1 MRQSFVALQ
10 HRNFR
15 LLWVGLLFSFTGSFM
30 QAAAILWHVS
40 LLVPPDRKGL
50 ALGLVGLVRVIPIV
64 VFSMISGVV
73 ADAWDRRRLMLVTQ
87 TAAALVALT
96 LALLT
101 TRGLHSVWLL
111 YALTALSSSVGAF
124 DLPARQA
131 LVPMLVPRDHLPNAI
146 SLNTIMVQAASIA
159 GPGLGGLL
167 IGSAGLAWVYLLNAI
182 SFGCVILALLMMKEE
197 RRTMQVR
204 AATPGDPERDSEARE
219 SVSWRSAV
227 EGLRFVFESPLIRST
242 MLLDFFAT
250 FFSSAV
256 ALLPI
261 YAQDILFVG
270 PSGYG
275 WLYAAPA
282 AGAVLMSAGMV
293 FLTDR
298 IERRGPVLLWAVAAY
313 GLATVAFGLSR
324 SFWLSFSCLALTG
337 VADTVSMVIRSVVR
351 QLETPDRLRG
361 RTTGINM
368 VFFMGG
374 PQLGE
379 LEAGTVAQWL
389 GATFSVVSGGV
400 GCLLVTAWVAAT
412 TPQLRAYR
420 TTPIVPSP
428 ALAHAPTQDQL

>member
-1 MRQSFVALQ
+1 
-10 HRNFR
+10 
-15 LLWVGLLFSFTGSFM
+15 
-30 QAAAILWHVS
+30 
-40 LLVPPDRKGL
+40 
-50 ALGLVGLVRVIPIV
+50 
-64 VFSMISGVV
+64 
-73 ADAWDRRRLMLVTQ
+73 
-87 TAAALVALT
+87 
-96 LALLT
+96 
-101 TRGLHSVWLL
+101 
-111 YALTALSSSVGAF
+111 
-124 DLPARQA
+124 
-131 LVPMLVPRDHLPNAI
+131 
-146 SLNTIMVQAASIA
+146 
-159 GPGLGGLL
+159 
-167 IGSAGLAWVYLLNAI
+167 VYLLNAI

-204 AATPGDPERDSEARE
+204 AATPGDPERESEARE

>member
-15 LLWVGLLFSFTGSFM
+15 LLWIGLLFSFTGSFM

-87 TAAALVALT
+87 TAAALVAVT
-96 LALLT
+96 LAMLT
-101 TRGLHSVWLL
+101 SRGLYSVWLL

-182 SFGCVILALLMMKEE
+182 SFGCVILALLMMKE
-197 RRTMQVR
+197 QPQ
-204 AATPGDPERDSEARE
+204 AARIGDPERDTEARE

-298 IERRGPVLLWAVAAY
+298 IERRGSVLLWAVAAY
-313 GLATVAFGLSR
+313 GLATVAFGVSR
-324 SFWLSFSCLALTG
+324 SFWLSFTCLALTG

-428 ALAHAPTQDQL
+428 ALAHAPTQDQV